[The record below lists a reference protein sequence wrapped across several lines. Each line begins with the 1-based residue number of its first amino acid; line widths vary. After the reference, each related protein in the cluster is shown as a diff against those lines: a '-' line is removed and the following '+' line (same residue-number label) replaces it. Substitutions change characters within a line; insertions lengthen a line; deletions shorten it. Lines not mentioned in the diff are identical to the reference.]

1 MDNTFKSM
9 KQDELNQLIFLFWF
23 LFKKKKER
31 KEKGFEKNVLN
42 ISKGQENM

>member
-1 MDNTFKSM
+1 MDNTFKNM
-9 KQDELNQLIFLFWF
+9 KRDELSQLIFLFWF
-23 LFKKKKER
+23 LLKKKG